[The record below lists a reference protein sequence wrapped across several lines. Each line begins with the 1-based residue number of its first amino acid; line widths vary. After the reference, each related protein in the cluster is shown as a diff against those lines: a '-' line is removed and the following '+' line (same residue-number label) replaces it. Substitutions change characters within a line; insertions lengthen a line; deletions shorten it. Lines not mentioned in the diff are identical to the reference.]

1 MACLTFVL
9 SVASADKALE
19 TGDVGIDN
27 LVDGELDSIL
37 DTHEQL
43 TNNELER
50 GDSEPLQDDDRDDLS
65 MTSLTDG
72 ELDSLLEEESDDRD
86 RVAGRELMV
95 SDRLSW
101 GKVKKKIKRAVK
113 KALRKQERRLK
124 KGFTKSMSRMR
135 RNLKKGMRRT
145 INRVRRDLKNGFHR
159 EVQRVKRNIKN
170 RLKQNLEKALQSG
183 LGKLV
188 GSTAMAKAKEVR
200 ACYNL
205 AKDIGALLG

>member
-50 GDSEPLQDDDRDDLS
+50 GDSDDDGDDLG

-86 RVAGRELMV
+86 GVAGRELMV

-124 KGFTKSMSRMR
+124 KGFSKSMSRMR

-159 EVQRVKRNIKN
+159 EVQKVKRNIKN